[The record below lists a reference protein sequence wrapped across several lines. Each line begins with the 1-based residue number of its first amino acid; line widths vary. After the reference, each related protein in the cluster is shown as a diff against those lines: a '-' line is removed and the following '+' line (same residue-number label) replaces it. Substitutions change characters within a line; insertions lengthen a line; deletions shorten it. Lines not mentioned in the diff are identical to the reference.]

1 MRRLWICEIYCCA
14 ENCRVPQAVV
24 KSGDGG
30 ERGGGGNE
38 RWFEKDGSGGGS
50 TAEGQAA
57 GLDATL
63 AGFVVPPQKQLR
75 LQDSK

>member
-1 MRRLWICEIYCCA
+1 M
-14 ENCRVPQAVV
+14 V

-75 LQDSK
+75 LHDSKFIFLFTLVFTFLFIVLI